1 MAELT
6 EETGRDLLAAL
17 EELRGELRRIRREG
31 LVARLSE
38 AEREEIAG
46 RVYERVDERLAP
58 ADADDVDDA
67 PRPGHRRPA
76 GRYFGRR

>member
-1 MAELT
+1 MDDELA
-6 EETGRDLLAAL
+6 RDLLEAL
-17 EELRGELRRIRREG
+17 NELRGELRRIRRDG

-58 ADADDVDDA
+58 AELAADDA
-67 PRPGHRRPA
+67 PARRGKPK
-76 GRYFGRR
+76 RYFGKSA